1 MKKMD
6 YEIIFRS
13 GKISVKHKNYNRNIR
28 IERAFGKDYSVE
40 RIKTRIVEENDTRIP
55 FIEAY
60 KLKGTSNKYKGTYK
74 KSKKKAKGF
83 IALYYHYCFLL
94 KVFPNTKNVNKRLPA
109 SIRADIKIMDKYS
122 EEAKFLNLNNLNT
135 KDELNSYKENIN
147 IELNNILS
155 ERESLWRY
163 RKFENTPEKKKL
175 ICNQIA
181 ELNYKIENIRKELRL
196 IEDIEDRIPKIKE
209 NLQEMNKEEKNRKE
223 KNKDEYIK

>member
-1 MKKMD
+1 
-6 YEIIFRS
+6 
-13 GKISVKHKNYNRNIR
+13 
-28 IERAFGKDYSVE
+28 
-40 RIKTRIVEENDTRIP
+40 
-55 FIEAY
+55 
-60 KLKGTSNKYKGTYK
+60 
-74 KSKKKAKGF
+74 
-83 IALYYHYCFLL
+83 
-94 KVFPNTKNVNKRLPA
+94 
-109 SIRADIKIMDKYS
+109 MDKYS